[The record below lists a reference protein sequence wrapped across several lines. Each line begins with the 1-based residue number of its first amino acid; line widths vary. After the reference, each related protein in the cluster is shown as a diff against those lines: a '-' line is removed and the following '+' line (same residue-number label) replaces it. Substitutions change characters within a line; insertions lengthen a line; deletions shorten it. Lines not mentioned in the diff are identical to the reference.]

1 MSPLNGA
8 SGESRYARPIW
19 IEVDVS
25 AIAHNVGVI
34 RRHVGAATKIFTTL
48 KANGYGLGLL
58 KAAETA
64 LSR

>member
-1 MSPLNGA
+1 MIG
-8 SGESRYARPIW
+8 G
-19 IEVDVS
+19 
-25 AIAHNVGVI
+25 VGVI